1 MFYSMIS
8 KIAYLIVG
16 DYTTDDEDGEML
28 GDNKGYLNL

>member
-1 MFYSMIS
+1 MIS

-28 GDNKGYLNL
+28 GEIRGT